1 MEEPAGLNRRQ
12 LFGRLGAL
20 SGLATGGLVIAA
32 CSVKA
37 DDVANL
43 PPAGSAST
51 ASGAAV
57 SEAAAVPA
65 SAAVTPKL
73 DPTLPFNM
81 SGRFVQSGY
90 AVGQGPPRAE
100 LWVDG
105 ALRGMTSEN
114 GYFYIGFD
122 RDAPTACQVKLK
134 TADDSE
140 TAELAIAPTL
150 YDVQRVDGLPQD
162 TVTPSSPALLERIKL
177 EAALKAEAFASRVDS
192 DAFKGGFIY
201 PLETF
206 IVSGHFGNQR
216 ILNGTPSSPH
226 MGFDMAAPTGTPI
239 RAPQAGLVVLA
250 EPDLFYEGGL
260 ILIDHGQGLISM
272 YLHQSRLIARKGD
285 QVVQGQ
291 VIGEVGAKGRAT
303 GPHLCWRLKWGD
315 RHMDPSLMVT
325 TPAQA

>member
-1 MEEPAGLNRRQ
+1 MEGPAGLNRRQ

-20 SGLATGGLVIAA
+20 SGLATGGLIIAA

-43 PPAGSAST
+43 SPAGSISP
-51 ASGAAV
+51 S
-57 SEAAAVPA
+57 SEAAAAEAVAAP
-65 SAAVTPKL
+65 AVTPKL

-90 AVGQGPPRAE
+90 AIGQGAPRAE

-105 ALRGMTSEN
+105 KLQGLTSDS
-114 GYFYIGFD
+114 GWFYIGFD
-122 RDAPTACQVKLK
+122 RDAPTACQVVVKSA
-134 TADDSE
+134 TDSE
-140 TAELAIAPTL
+140 TAELAIAPTA

-162 TVTPSSPALLERIKL
+162 TVTPSNPALLERIKA
-177 EAALKAEAFASRVDS
+177 EAALKAEAFASRADL
-192 DAFKGGFIY
+192 DAFKGGFVY
-201 PLETF
+201 PLDRF

-239 RAPQAGLVVLA
+239 HAPQAGLVVLA

-272 YLHQSRLIARKGD
+272 YLHQSRIIARKGD
-285 QVVQGQ
+285 MVAQGQ

-315 RHMDPSLMVT
+315 RHMDPSQMVV
-325 TPAQA
+325 QA